1 MIICD
6 SSNHLDMSDAHVII
20 FDDDCFGVMY
30 LEIQFF
36 VIYIRIKE
44 NLKAAHY
51 QDIQPEE

>member
-1 MIICD
+1 MIKCD
-6 SSNHLDMSDAHVII
+6 SPNHLDMSDAHVII